1 MASNNAMKTIAITTR
16 EERSVSNGFIRIV
29 NIVNYSGGFKEN
41 KSEKENVGNSI
52 QIARLGLFI
61 SSLWGLLNLLLINPV
76 DDVFFLF

>member
-16 EERSVSNGFIRIV
+16 EEDKVSKGFICIV
-29 NIVNYSGGFKEN
+29 NMVNYSGGCKEN

>member
-1 MASNNAMKTIAITTR
+1 MKTIAITTR

-76 DDVFFLF
+76 DDVFFRF

>member
-41 KSEKENVGNSI
+41 KSEKENLWNFI
-52 QIARLGLFI
+52 QITRLGLLI
-61 SSLWGLLNLLLINPV
+61 SS
-76 DDVFFLF
+76 